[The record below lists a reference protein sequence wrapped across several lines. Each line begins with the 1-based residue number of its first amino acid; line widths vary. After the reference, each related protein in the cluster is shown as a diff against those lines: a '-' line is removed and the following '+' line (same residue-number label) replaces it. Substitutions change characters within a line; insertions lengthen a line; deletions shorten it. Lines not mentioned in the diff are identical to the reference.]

1 MSYLRAIILY
11 MSVYKK
17 EFHTSITKN
26 MLQAVVGQP
35 HRITRNVTKSEALL
49 LQTYSI
55 EVPTANETQ
64 IEHTADRVS
73 SSILAKFHP
82 AILSEFYPAETYGD
96 GNCLYRA
103 VSRAITG
110 SESMYIVLRVLTL
123 IEILSYPMFYD
134 PNHTRF
140 TDLIQDNRIVVATYL
155 QLAKD
160 VGMLGTYADMMHMFA
175 LSAVLKIPIRSYFPP
190 QMNMEFVSEP
200 YSRKVCGRNVNI
212 SEAPACTIMWTSAV
226 IPTGHT
232 LITNHFVPLFKRKR
246 TETLETVYTI
256 DEDDHDNVNPV
267 IVDSECSTTGDCP
280 QMDISDTDEI
290 DESCP
295 LISNEDDTKVHP
307 LSNGCLLKGFMDVAE
322 LFRQLSSFTYEEA
335 YNNIPGGIKNNVFFA
350 LKNSDNIER
359 RKRGAISNFSDDCGV
374 YDGPK
379 GSTSKTYYVT
389 DPNGVAKFVQKRK
402 DTFGVIKTEKGK
414 KNFIPLENQPAPDE
428 VVELI
433 RNYSTSTKDSSYKR
447 RVSWIGGDTNPIA
460 IVEYIGIFPGLSAH
474 GNTKKDTEYLRT
486 PATVMTE
493 MSDLLQKETPL
504 NVYNKLTL
512 KHDELSGPTSRRQV
526 HDKKYRDKKN
536 QRKNDCGQYMSRGNI
551 ADHINEIDKKLSE
564 QDSIVKSIIRDHG
577 KAPCLIMNTE
587 QQLED
592 IKTLCCSGQSIV
604 GIDKTF
610 NLCDMHVTALCFKQ
624 TAVNMES
631 TSEHPGIYPKQNA
644 KQKLIDDAVNKKDRD
659 VILDS
664 IFGNSGP
671 LTADDVICFEAKSD
685 EISKKTMESTNTFN
699 RYFENRLKNNIQQ
712 LWETDLPEGHFDKPW
727 TNNNSESLLTL
738 KGRSIVSTE
747 AIKHIRTFSD
757 QLSAQGST
765 DWLVHTNILPFPK
778 LFGLT
783 KQARSANDCS
793 TDLGVAEV
801 VLYVNKLDNA
811 SLYIPDVNF
820 DGLKLESFIF
830 IHSNDDHLYRDSR
843 RKLLIY
849 NSS

>member
-1 MSYLRAIILY
+1 MSEEMKYPCIKCTECTDDCVIDAIQCTGCEKWVHTKCVP
-11 MSVYKK
+11 MSDVLLQKWSDANLSFLCENCCFTNE
-17 EFHTSITKN
+17 EFDGVKSLKR
-26 MLQAVVGQP
+26 LQAVVGQP

-322 LFRQLSSFTYEEA
+322 LFKQLSSFTYEEA

-350 LKNSDNIER
+350 LKKFR
-359 RKRGAISNFSDDCGV
+359 QHRKKK
-374 YDGPK
+374 K
-379 GSTSKTYYVT
+379 GSY
-389 DPNGVAKFVQKRK
+389 Q
-402 DTFGVIKTEKGK
+402 
-414 KNFIPLENQPAPDE
+414 
-428 VVELI
+428 
-433 RNYSTSTKDSSYKR
+433 
-447 RVSWIGGDTNPIA
+447 
-460 IVEYIGIFPGLSAH
+460 
-474 GNTKKDTEYLRT
+474 
-486 PATVMTE
+486 
-493 MSDLLQKETPL
+493 
-504 NVYNKLTL
+504 
-512 KHDELSGPTSRRQV
+512 
-526 HDKKYRDKKN
+526 
-536 QRKNDCGQYMSRGNI
+536 
-551 ADHINEIDKKLSE
+551 
-564 QDSIVKSIIRDHG
+564 
-577 KAPCLIMNTE
+577 
-587 QQLED
+587 
-592 IKTLCCSGQSIV
+592 
-604 GIDKTF
+604 
-610 NLCDMHVTALCFKQ
+610 
-624 TAVNMES
+624 
-631 TSEHPGIYPKQNA
+631 
-644 KQKLIDDAVNKKDRD
+644 
-659 VILDS
+659 
-664 IFGNSGP
+664 
-671 LTADDVICFEAKSD
+671 
-685 EISKKTMESTNTFN
+685 
-699 RYFENRLKNNIQQ
+699 
-712 LWETDLPEGHFDKPW
+712 
-727 TNNNSESLLTL
+727 
-738 KGRSIVSTE
+738 
-747 AIKHIRTFSD
+747 
-757 QLSAQGST
+757 
-765 DWLVHTNILPFPK
+765 
-778 LFGLT
+778 
-783 KQARSANDCS
+783 
-793 TDLGVAEV
+793 
-801 VLYVNKLDNA
+801 
-811 SLYIPDVNF
+811 
-820 DGLKLESFIF
+820 
-830 IHSNDDHLYRDSR
+830 
-843 RKLLIY
+843 
-849 NSS
+849 